1 MHPAGNRKLSSRIS
15 VSFLKRSIEL
25 TIELTMELSE
35 TMFTDAKNQQQ
46 KDLFPYLGNNPG
58 AELARFD
65 LTKPLPPQAE
75 PKPRLV
81 ANIGL
86 YTIPAK
92 PVPPLELL
100 GISGITYIIQKL
112 PTPKIM
118 PANLTRCRPDKFS
131 DAFFVE
137 RRLNGFN
144 AGKFNRV
151 SEKEWQYVIRYDCRK
166 YKVEPG
172 GILPSEIEARFTL
185 QDRSLQL
192 HSIYYE
198 LNNPPVTKFPGD
210 ADWEWTKRLFRS
222 AEFVFQEAQTHLGR
236 THLNI
241 EQYAM
246 AYYRNIKNNKIVELL
261 EPHFEGLLNINK
273 LGASIIFGDTGVIPQ
288 ASALDAKQIET
299 LLKDEVACLN
309 YHTWHPKTQ
318 ALCDLVTN
326 NYFDRAAET
335 VWQIIEQYVDNFFQA
350 HEPAIQAEWQEIEG
364 MSQDLVCHSVLKPEL
379 GTLKIS
385 DINDLKK
392 LCVYV
397 IYHSTFLHSWVNY
410 KQYEDGGDIEYAALG
425 LWDDKNP
432 IVKPEDVIKRNISQV
447 LITWTLSNVKYNPI
461 MENGS
466 TFLKDLLW
474 QNRDKIQPGLPL
486 ESIMMSIHI

>member
-1 MHPAGNRKLSSRIS
+1 LLNIQ
-15 VSFLKRSIEL
+15 IEL
-25 TIELTMELSE
+25 KMELSN
-35 TMFTDAKNQQQ
+35 TMPTDAEKQPQQ

-58 AELARFD
+58 EDLARFD
-65 LTKPLPPQAE
+65 IAKPLPPQVE
-75 PKPRLV
+75 PKPRLA

-100 GISGITYIIQKL
+100 GISGLTYIIQKL

-118 PANLTRCRPDKFS
+118 PANLTRCHPDKFS

-144 AGKFNRV
+144 PGKFNRV
-151 SEKEWQYVIRYDCRK
+151 NQKDWQYVIRYDCRK

-172 GILPSEIEARFTL
+172 GILPSVIEARFTL
-185 QDRSLQL
+185 QDKSLQV
-192 HSIYYE
+192 HSIQYD
-198 LNNPPVTKFPGD
+198 LNNTSVTNYPGN
-210 ADWEWTKRLFRS
+210 ADWEWAKRLFRS
-222 AEFVFQEAQTHLGR
+222 AEFVFQETQAHLGR

-246 AYYRNIKNNKIVELL
+246 AYYRNVKNNKIAELL
-261 EPHFEGLLNINK
+261 EPHLEGLLNINK
-273 LGASIIFGDTGVIPQ
+273 QGASIIFGDTGVIPQ
-288 ASALDAKQIET
+288 ASVLDAKQVES
-299 LLKDEVACLN
+299 LLKEEVGRLD
-309 YHTWHPKTQ
+309 YHNWHPSTQ
-318 ALCDLVTN
+318 ALSDDVTN
-326 NYFDRAAET
+326 NYYDRAAST
-335 VWQIIEQYVDNFFQA
+335 VWQIMEQYVNNFFQA
-350 HEPAIQAEWQEIEG
+350 HETEIQVEWAEIER
-364 MSQDLVCHSVLKPEL
+364 MSQDLVCHSVLKPDL

-385 DINDLKK
+385 NIGDLKK

-425 LWDDKNP
+425 LWDEKHP
-432 IVKPEDVIKRNISQV
+432 SVKPEDVIKRNISQV

-466 TFLKDLLW
+466 PFLKDLLW
-474 QNRDKIQPGLPL
+474 QRRDEIQPGLPL